1 MTEDEVGKIEPDVI
15 ASINVIK
22 GKPAIDRYGEKGKDG
37 VLEISTKKNQAG
49 DKMEVV
55 PPPPPPPA
63 PFPNFDIRSENG
75 AKPLF
80 VVDGIVE
87 GKDFDVKSIN
97 PEDIEKIE
105 VLKDKSAVELYGG
118 KAENGVVIITSKKT
132 TSAVNSTKS
141 EVTVTGYADNKADK
155 SFVVIEQMPM
165 FPGGEN
171 AMVTW
176 ITTNLKYPGKA
187 VKDKIEGNVPVNF
200 LVTRTGKIKD
210 VKVLKSV
217 NPLLDEEAV
226 RVISSMPDWKPGS
239 QAGKLVDV
247 QMQVPVEFKLK

>member
-1 MTEDEVGKIEPDVI
+1 
-15 ASINVIK
+15 
-22 GKPAIDRYGEKGKDG
+22 
-37 VLEISTKKNQAG
+37 
-49 DKMEVV
+49 MEVV

-226 RVISSMPDWKPGS
+226 RIISSMPDWKPGS